1 MLSIWES
8 SLDPTANATYI
19 DRLIIFSFLLFC
31 NNHYLLMLCFDRGVH
46 MKDLISLHV
55 ALSDSLEGGLINFRK
70 MAQLS
75 LIFQELQELQ
85 NATPPPGANIDLVNT
100 LRVRVVLNKDRTLK
114 ILIKRKRIKLSN
126 LNNYFHSIDVQVSLE
141 LAYTEDEIYELSLA
155 REPRDSLSVNIYLRH
170 YTANPINV

>member
-1 MLSIWES
+1 
-8 SLDPTANATYI
+8 
-19 DRLIIFSFLLFC
+19 
-31 NNHYLLMLCFDRGVH
+31 

-100 LRVRVVLNKDRTLK
+100 LRVRASQMKT
-114 ILIKRKRIKLSN
+114 ITTQYSN
-126 LNNYFHSIDVQVSLE
+126 LMEQNEQNF
-141 LAYTEDEIYELSLA
+141 T
-155 REPRDSLSVNIYLRH
+155 
-170 YTANPINV
+170 INVIS